1 MALRIRRGTEADRQ
15 LLTGQ
20 DPAVGEPIFVTDTNK
35 LYIGKSGTT
44 GGQIINPDQ
53 ALNDLSNVNCPTPTN
68 GQALVFNTAQNKW
81 INGAVQ
87 TINSIGDVAD
97 VDITTAAP
105 TVNQVLK
112 WDGSKFIP
120 ANDIDTQIALA
131 SASIDDLGD
140 VSTSGVDAPSNG
152 QVLAWNAGAAQF
164 KPINPVFNQTGTF
177 DGTFEGTMK
186 GTLVG
191 DDSTI
196 LVDGITNTIKL
207 DNGQIFFD
215 GVQIK
220 LLAGNNNLKFG
231 EVTDNVGPT
240 FQLYNTDK
248 SQPIEIISVG
258 GTGNDFSKFQFNVKD
273 NSLQTPV
280 TFTAGDSLAGISWNG
295 WDTNNSKYI
304 PSAQM
309 YGKVST
315 SAGSVAAD
323 TVKGTLVFATNDGTA
338 SAPSLKFME
347 FTSDGRLSINSQTAN
362 ATLDVNGNAKIGTE
376 LLLGSMTT
384 TQRDAL
390 TAANGMI
397 IYNTTDNK
405 FQGYENGAWS
415 NLI

>member
-35 LYIGKSGTT
+35 LYIGKSGVT
-44 GGQIINPDQ
+44 GGQIINPDK
-53 ALNDLSNVNCPTPTN
+53 ALTDLSNVDCPTPTN

-81 INGAVQ
+81 INGSVQ
-87 TINSIGDVAD
+87 TITSIGDIAD
-97 VDITTAAP
+97 VDITTTPP
-105 TVNQVLK
+105 TSNQVLK
-112 WDGSKFIP
+112 WNGSAFVP
-120 ANDIDTQIALA
+120 ADDVDTQIALA

-152 QVLAWNAGAAQF
+152 QVLAWNASAAQF
-164 KPINPVFNQTGTF
+164 KPINPVFNQTGSF

-207 DNGQIFFD
+207 DNGNIEFDANQIR
-215 GVQIK
+215 
-220 LLAGNNNLKFG
+220 LLAGNNTLKFG
-231 EVTDNVGPT
+231 EVTDAVGPT
-240 FQLYNTDK
+240 FQIYNTDK
-248 SQPIEIISVG
+248 SQPQEIFAVG
-258 GTGNDFSKFQFNVKD
+258 GTGNDFSKFTFNVKD

-280 TFTAGDSLAGISWNG
+280 QFSAGDSLAGISWNG
-295 WDTNNSKYI
+295 WDTNNSKYV
-304 PSAQM
+304 PSAQLFT
-309 YGKVST
+309 KVST

-323 TVKGTLVFATNDGTA
+323 TVKGTLVFVTNDGTA
-338 SAPSLKFME
+338 SAPSLKYME
-347 FTSDGRLSINSQTAN
+347 FTSDGKLSINSQTAN

-384 TQRDAL
+384 IERNGL
-390 TAANGMI
+390 TPQNGMI
-397 IYNTTDNK
+397 IYNSTDNK

>member
-87 TINSIGDVAD
+87 TINSIGDIAD

-112 WDGSKFIP
+112 WDGTKFIP
-120 ANDIDTQIALA
+120 ANDLDTQIALA

-164 KPINPVFNQTGTF
+164 KPINPVLNQTGTF

-280 TFTAGDSLAGISWNG
+280 TFTAGDSLAGIPWNG

>member
-35 LYIGKSGTT
+35 LYIGKSGVT
-44 GGQIINPDQ
+44 GGQIINPDK
-53 ALNDLSNVNCPTPTN
+53 ALTDLSNVDCPTPTN

-81 INGAVQ
+81 INGSVQ
-87 TINSIGDVAD
+87 TITSIGDIAD
-97 VDITTAAP
+97 VDITTTPP
-105 TVNQVLK
+105 TSNQVLK
-112 WDGSKFIP
+112 WNGSAFVP
-120 ANDIDTQIALA
+120 ADDVDTQIALA

-152 QVLAWNAGAAQF
+152 QVLAWNASAAQF
-164 KPINPVFNQTGTF
+164 KPINPVFNQTGSF

-207 DNGQIFFD
+207 DNGNVEFVANQIR
-215 GVQIK
+215 
-220 LLAGNNNLKFG
+220 LLAGNNTLKFG
-231 EVTDNVGPT
+231 EVTDAVGPT
-240 FQLYNTDK
+240 FQIYNTDK
-248 SQPIEIISVG
+248 SQPQEIFAVG
-258 GTGNDFSKFQFNVKD
+258 GTGNDFSKFTFNVKD

-280 TFTAGDSLAGISWNG
+280 QFSAGDSLAGISWNG
-295 WDTNNSKYI
+295 WDTNNSKYV
-304 PSAQM
+304 PSAQLFT
-309 YGKVST
+309 KVST

-323 TVKGTLVFATNDGTA
+323 TVKGTLVFVTNDGTA
-338 SAPSLKFME
+338 SAPSLKYME
-347 FTSDGRLSINSQTAN
+347 FTSDGKLSINSQTAN

-384 TQRDAL
+384 IERNGL
-390 TAANGMI
+390 TPQNGMI
-397 IYNTTDNK
+397 IYNSTDNK

>member
-1 MALRIRRGTEADRQ
+1 MAIRIRRGTEADRQ

-87 TINSIGDVAD
+87 TINSIGDIAD

>member
-1 MALRIRRGTEADRQ
+1 MALRIRRGTEAERQ

-20 DPAVGEPIFVTDTNK
+20 DPAIGEPIFVTDTNK

-68 GQALVFNTAQNKW
+68 GQALVFNTATNKW
-81 INGAVQ
+81 INGSVQ
-87 TINSIGDVAD
+87 TINSIGDIAD

-105 TVNQVLK
+105 TTNQVLK
-112 WDGSKFIP
+112 WNGTKFIP
-120 ANDIDTQIALA
+120 ANDVDTQIALA

-140 VSTSGVDAPSNG
+140 VSTSGSDAPTNG
-152 QVLAWNAGAAQF
+152 QVLTWNASASQF
-164 KPINPVFNQTGTF
+164 KPSNPTFNQTGSF

-207 DNGQIFFD
+207 DNGQVFFD

-231 EVTDNVGPT
+231 EITDSVGPT

-248 SQPIEIISVG
+248 SQPIEIVAVG

-280 TFTAGDSLAGISWNG
+280 TFTAGDSLAGIAWNG
-295 WDTNNSKYI
+295 WDTNNSKYV
-304 PSAQM
+304 PSAQL
-309 YGKVST
+309 YTKVSS

-338 SAPSLKFME
+338 SAPSLKYME
-347 FTSDGRLSINSQTAN
+347 FTSC
-362 ATLDVNGNAKIGTE
+362 
-376 LLLGSMTT
+376 LLYTSPSP
-384 TQRDAL
+384 RD
-390 TAANGMI
+390 
-397 IYNTTDNK
+397 
-405 FQGYENGAWS
+405 
-415 NLI
+415 

>member
-87 TINSIGDVAD
+87 TINSIGDIAA

>member
-35 LYIGKSGTT
+35 LYIGKSGVT
-44 GGQIINPDQ
+44 GGQIINPDK
-53 ALNDLSNVNCPTPTN
+53 ALTDLSNVDCPTPTN

-81 INGAVQ
+81 INGSVQ
-87 TINSIGDVAD
+87 TITSIGDIAD
-97 VDITTAAP
+97 VDITTTPP
-105 TVNQVLK
+105 TSNQVLK
-112 WDGSKFIP
+112 WNGSAFVP
-120 ANDIDTQIALA
+120 ADDVDTQIALA

-152 QVLAWNAGAAQF
+152 QVLAWNASAAQF
-164 KPINPVFNQTGTF
+164 KPINPVFNQTGSF

-207 DNGQIFFD
+207 DNGNLEFDANQIR
-215 GVQIK
+215 
-220 LLAGNNNLKFG
+220 LLAGNNTLKFG
-231 EVTDNVGPT
+231 EVTDAVGPT
-240 FQLYNTDK
+240 FQIYNTDK
-248 SQPIEIISVG
+248 SQPQEIFAVG
-258 GTGNDFSKFQFNVKD
+258 GTGNDFSKFTFNVKD

-280 TFTAGDSLAGISWNG
+280 QFSAGDSLAGISWNG
-295 WDTNNSKYI
+295 WDTNNSKYV
-304 PSAQM
+304 PSAQLFT
-309 YGKVST
+309 KVST

-323 TVKGTLVFATNDGTA
+323 TVKGTLVFVTNDGTA
-338 SAPSLKFME
+338 SAPSLKYME
-347 FTSDGRLSINSQTAN
+347 FTSDGKLSINSQTAN

-384 TQRDAL
+384 IERNGL
-390 TAANGMI
+390 TPQNGMI
-397 IYNTTDNK
+397 IYNSTDNK
-405 FQGYENGAWS
+405 FQGYENGSWS

>member
-87 TINSIGDVAD
+87 TINSIGDIAD

-177 DGTFEGTMK
+177 YGTFEGTMK

>member
-1 MALRIRRGTEADRQ
+1 MSLRIRRGTEADRQ

-35 LYIGKSGTT
+35 LYIGKSGVT
-44 GGQIINPDQ
+44 GGQIINPDK
-53 ALNDLSNVNCPTPTN
+53 ALTDLSNVDCPTPTN

-81 INGAVQ
+81 VNGAVQ
-87 TINSIGDVAD
+87 TINSIGDIAD
-97 VDITTAAP
+97 VDITTSPP
-105 TVNQVLK
+105 TNNQVLK
-112 WDGSKFIP
+112 WNGSAFVP
-120 ANDIDTQIALA
+120 ADDIDTQIALA

-152 QVLAWNAGAAQF
+152 QVLAWNASAAQF
-164 KPINPVFNQTGTF
+164 KPINPVFNQTGSF

-207 DNGQIFFD
+207 DNGNLEFDANQIR
-215 GVQIK
+215 
-220 LLAGNNNLKFG
+220 LLAGNNTLKFG
-231 EVTDNVGPT
+231 EVTDSVGPT
-240 FQLYNTDK
+240 FQLFNTDK
-248 SQPIEIISVG
+248 SQPIEIIAVG

-280 TFTAGDSLAGISWNG
+280 QFSAGDSLAGIAWSG
-295 WDTNNSKYI
+295 WDTNGSKYV
-304 PSAQM
+304 PSAQLFT
-309 YGKVST
+309 KVST

-338 SAPSLKFME
+338 SAPSLKYME
-347 FTSDGRLSINSQTAN
+347 FTSDGKLSINSQTAN

-384 TQRDAL
+384 IERNGL
-390 TAANGMI
+390 TPQNGMI
-397 IYNTTDNK
+397 IYNSTDNK

>member
-1 MALRIRRGTEADRQ
+1 MALRIRRGTEAERQ

-20 DPAVGEPIFVTDTNK
+20 DPAIGEPIFVTDTNK

-68 GQALVFNTAQNKW
+68 GQALVFNTATNKW
-81 INGAVQ
+81 INGSVQ
-87 TINSIGDVAD
+87 TINSIGDIAD

-105 TVNQVLK
+105 TTNQVLK
-112 WDGSKFIP
+112 WNGTKFIP
-120 ANDIDTQIALA
+120 ANDVDTQIALA

-140 VSTSGVDAPSNG
+140 VSTSGSDAPTNG
-152 QVLAWNAGAAQF
+152 QVLTWNASASQF
-164 KPINPVFNQTGTF
+164 KPSNPTFNQTGTF

>member
-1 MALRIRRGTEADRQ
+1 MALRIRRGTEAERQ

-20 DPAVGEPIFVTDTNK
+20 DPAIGEPIFVTDTNK

-68 GQALVFNTAQNKW
+68 GQALVFNTATNKW
-81 INGAVQ
+81 INGSVQ
-87 TINSIGDVAD
+87 TINSIGDIAD

-105 TVNQVLK
+105 TTNQVLK
-112 WDGSKFIP
+112 WNGTKFIP
-120 ANDIDTQIALA
+120 ANDVDTQIALA

-140 VSTSGVDAPSNG
+140 VSTSGSDAPTNG
-152 QVLAWNAGAAQF
+152 QVLTWNASASQF
-164 KPINPVFNQTGTF
+164 KPSNPTFNQTGSF

-207 DNGQIFFD
+207 DNGQVFFD
-215 GVQIK
+215 GIQIK

-231 EVTDNVGPT
+231 EITDSVGPT
-240 FQLYNTDK
+240 FQIYNTDK
-248 SQPIEIISVG
+248 SQPVEIAAVG
-258 GTGNDFSKFQFNVKD
+258 GTGADFSKFTFNVKD

-280 TFTAGDSLAGISWNG
+280 QFSAGDSLAGIAWNG
-295 WDTNNSKYI
+295 WDTNNSKYV
-304 PSAQM
+304 PSALM
-309 YGKVST
+309 YTKVST
-315 SAGSVAAD
+315 SAGSIAAD
-323 TVKGTLVFATNDGTA
+323 TVKGTLVFATNDGT
-338 SAPSLKFME
+338 STPSLKYME

-384 TQRDAL
+384 TQRNAL
-390 TAANGMI
+390 TAQNGMI

>member
-87 TINSIGDVAD
+87 TINSIGDIAD

>member
-53 ALNDLSNVNCPTPTN
+53 ALNDLSNVNCPTPTI

-87 TINSIGDVAD
+87 TINSIGDIAD

-384 TQRDAL
+384 TQRAAL

>member
-1 MALRIRRGTEADRQ
+1 MALRIRRGTEAERQ

-20 DPAVGEPIFVTDTNK
+20 DPAIGEPIFVTDTNK

-68 GQALVFNTAQNKW
+68 GQALVFNTATNKW
-81 INGAVQ
+81 INGSVQ
-87 TINSIGDVAD
+87 TINSIGDIAD

-105 TVNQVLK
+105 TTNQVLK
-112 WDGSKFIP
+112 WNGTKFIP
-120 ANDIDTQIALA
+120 ANDVDTQIALA

-140 VSTSGVDAPSNG
+140 VSTSGSDAPTNG
-152 QVLAWNAGAAQF
+152 QVLTWNASASQF
-164 KPINPVFNQTGTF
+164 KPSNPTFNQTGTF

-231 EVTDNVGPT
+231 EITDSVGPT

-323 TVKGTLVFATNDGTA
+323 TVKGTLVFATNDCTA
-338 SAPSLKFME
+338 SAPSLKYME

-384 TQRDAL
+384 TQRNAL
-390 TAANGMI
+390 TAQNGMI

>member
-87 TINSIGDVAD
+87 TINSIGDIAD

-112 WDGSKFIP
+112 WDGTKFIP

>member
-1 MALRIRRGTEADRQ
+1 MT
-15 LLTGQ
+15 
-20 DPAVGEPIFVTDTNK
+20 
-35 LYIGKSGTT
+35 
-44 GGQIINPDQ
+44 
-53 ALNDLSNVNCPTPTN
+53 
-68 GQALVFNTAQNKW
+68 
-81 INGAVQ
+81 
-87 TINSIGDVAD
+87 
-97 VDITTAAP
+97 
-105 TVNQVLK
+105 
-112 WDGSKFIP
+112 
-120 ANDIDTQIALA
+120 
-131 SASIDDLGD
+131 
-140 VSTSGVDAPSNG
+140 
-152 QVLAWNAGAAQF
+152 F
-164 KPINPVFNQTGTF
+164 KPCVVTNTSSRLPSPSISPIA
-177 DGTFEGTMK
+177 
-186 GTLVG
+186 G

-397 IYNTTDNK
+397 INNTTDNK
-405 FQGYENGAWS
+405 VQGYENGAWS

>member
-44 GGQIINPDQ
+44 GGQIINPAQ

-87 TINSIGDVAD
+87 TINSIGDIAD

-405 FQGYENGAWS
+405 FQGYENVAWS

>member
-1 MALRIRRGTEADRQ
+1 MALRIRRGTEAERQ

-20 DPAVGEPIFVTDTNK
+20 DPAIGEPIFVTDTNK

-68 GQALVFNTAQNKW
+68 GQALVFNTATNKW
-81 INGAVQ
+81 INGSVQ
-87 TINSIGDVAD
+87 TINSIGDIAD

-105 TVNQVLK
+105 TTNQVLK
-112 WDGSKFIP
+112 WNGTKFIP
-120 ANDIDTQIALA
+120 ANDVDTQIALA

-140 VSTSGVDAPSNG
+140 VSTSGSDAPTNG
-152 QVLAWNAGAAQF
+152 QVLTWNASASQF
-164 KPINPVFNQTGTF
+164 KPSNPTFNQTGTF

-231 EVTDNVGPT
+231 EITDSVGPT

-338 SAPSLKFME
+338 SAPSLKYME

-384 TQRDAL
+384 TQRNAL
-390 TAANGMI
+390 TAQNGMI

>member
-1 MALRIRRGTEADRQ
+1 MSLRIRRGTEAERQ

-20 DPAVGEPIFVTDTNK
+20 DPAIGEPIFVTDTNK

-68 GQALVFNTAQNKW
+68 GQALVFNTATNKW
-81 INGAVQ
+81 INGSVQ
-87 TINSIGDVAD
+87 TINSIGDIAD

-105 TVNQVLK
+105 TTNQVLK
-112 WDGSKFIP
+112 WNGTKFIP
-120 ANDIDTQIALA
+120 ANDVDTQIALA

-140 VSTSGVDAPSNG
+140 VSTSGSDAPTNG
-152 QVLAWNAGAAQF
+152 QVLTWNASASQF
-164 KPINPVFNQTGTF
+164 KPSNPTFNQTGTF

-231 EVTDNVGPT
+231 EITDSVGPT

-338 SAPSLKFME
+338 SAPSLKYME

-384 TQRDAL
+384 TQRNAL
-390 TAANGMI
+390 TAQNGMI

>member
-20 DPAVGEPIFVTDTNK
+20 YTAVGEPIFVTDTNK

-87 TINSIGDVAD
+87 TITSIGDIAD

>member
-87 TINSIGDVAD
+87 TINSIGDIAD

-164 KPINPVFNQTGTF
+164 IPINPVFNQTGTF

-390 TAANGMI
+390 TAANGMV
-397 IYNTTDNK
+397 IYNSSTNK
-405 FQGYENGAWS
+405 FQGYENGNWV
-415 NLI
+415 NLV

>member
-53 ALNDLSNVNCPTPTN
+53 ALNALSNVNCPTPTN

-87 TINSIGDVAD
+87 TINSIGDIAD

-347 FTSDGRLSINSQTAN
+347 FTSDGRLSINSQTAI

>member
-87 TINSIGDVAD
+87 TINSIGDIAD

-120 ANDIDTQIALA
+120 ANDIETQIALA
-131 SASIDDLGD
+131 SASIDDLDD
-140 VSTSGVDAPSNG
+140 VSTSGVDDPSNG

>member
-87 TINSIGDVAD
+87 TINSIGDIAD

-304 PSAQM
+304 PSAQKN
-309 YGKVST
+309 GKVST

>member
-87 TINSIGDVAD
+87 TINSIGDIAD

-304 PSAQM
+304 PSALM

-347 FTSDGRLSINSQTAN
+347 FTSDGKLSINSQTAN

-390 TAANGMI
+390 TAANGMK

-405 FQGYENGAWS
+405 FQGYVNGAWS

>member
-15 LLTGQ
+15 LLTGH

-35 LYIGKSGTT
+35 LFIGKSGTT

-87 TINSIGDVAD
+87 TINSIGDIAD

-347 FTSDGRLSINSQTAN
+347 FTSDGKLSINSQTAN

>member
-87 TINSIGDVAD
+87 TINSIGDIAD

-120 ANDIDTQIALA
+120 ANDIDPQIALA

>member
-1 MALRIRRGTEADRQ
+1 MALRIRRGTEAERQ

-20 DPAVGEPIFVTDTNK
+20 DPAIGEPIFVTDTNK

-68 GQALVFNTAQNKW
+68 GQALVFNTATNKW
-81 INGAVQ
+81 INGSVQ
-87 TINSIGDVAD
+87 TINSIGDIAD

-105 TVNQVLK
+105 TTNQVLK
-112 WDGSKFIP
+112 WNGTKFIP
-120 ANDIDTQIALA
+120 ANDVDTQIALA

-140 VSTSGVDAPSNG
+140 VSTSGSDAPTNG
-152 QVLAWNAGAAQF
+152 QVLTWNASASQF
-164 KPINPVFNQTGTF
+164 KPSNPTFNQTGTF

-196 LVDGITNTIKL
+196 LVDGITNTSKL

-231 EVTDNVGPT
+231 EITDSVGPT

-338 SAPSLKFME
+338 SAPSLKYME

-384 TQRDAL
+384 TQRNAL
-390 TAANGMI
+390 TAQNGMI

>member
-87 TINSIGDVAD
+87 TINSIGDIAD

-120 ANDIDTQIALA
+120 ANDIDTQIDLA

>member
-35 LYIGKSGTT
+35 LYIGKSGVT
-44 GGQIINPDQ
+44 GGQIINPDK
-53 ALNDLSNVNCPTPTN
+53 ALTDLSNVDCPTPTN

-81 INGAVQ
+81 INGSVQ
-87 TINSIGDVAD
+87 TITSIGDIAD
-97 VDITTAAP
+97 VDITTTPP
-105 TVNQVLK
+105 TSNQVLK
-112 WDGSKFIP
+112 WNGSAFVP
-120 ANDIDTQIALA
+120 ADDVDTQIALA

-152 QVLAWNAGAAQF
+152 QVLAWNASAAQF
-164 KPINPVFNQTGTF
+164 KPINPVFNQTGSF

-207 DNGQIFFD
+207 DNGNVEFVANQIR
-215 GVQIK
+215 
-220 LLAGNNNLKFG
+220 LLAGNNTLKFG
-231 EVTDNVGPT
+231 EVTDAVGPT
-240 FQLYNTDK
+240 FQIYNTDK
-248 SQPIEIISVG
+248 SQPQEIFAVG
-258 GTGNDFSKFQFNVKD
+258 GTGNDFSKFTFNVKD

-280 TFTAGDSLAGISWNG
+280 QFSAGDSLAGISWNG
-295 WDTNNSKYI
+295 WDTNNSKYV
-304 PSAQM
+304 PSAQLFT
-309 YGKVST
+309 KVST

-323 TVKGTLVFATNDGTA
+323 TVKGTLVFVTNDGTA
-338 SAPSLKFME
+338 SAPSLKYME
-347 FTSDGRLSINSQTAN
+347 FTSDGKLSINSQTAN

-384 TQRDAL
+384 IERNGL
-390 TAANGMI
+390 TPQNGMI
-397 IYNTTDNK
+397 IYNSTDNK
-405 FQGYENGAWS
+405 FQGYENGSWS

>member
-87 TINSIGDVAD
+87 TINSIGDIAD
-97 VDITTAAP
+97 VDITTASP

-405 FQGYENGAWS
+405 FQGYENGAWA

>member
-87 TINSIGDVAD
+87 TINSIGDIAD

-295 WDTNNSKYI
+295 WDTNNSKYV
-304 PSAQM
+304 PSAQL
-309 YGKVST
+309 YTKVSN

>member
-35 LYIGKSGTT
+35 LYIGKSGVT
-44 GGQIINPDQ
+44 GGQIINPDK
-53 ALNDLSNVNCPTPTN
+53 ALTDLSNVDCPTPTN

-81 INGAVQ
+81 INGSVQ
-87 TINSIGDVAD
+87 TITSIGDIAD
-97 VDITTAAP
+97 VDITTTPP
-105 TVNQVLK
+105 TSNQVLK
-112 WDGSKFIP
+112 WNGSAFVP
-120 ANDIDTQIALA
+120 ADDVDTQIALA

-152 QVLAWNAGAAQF
+152 QVLAWNASAAQF
-164 KPINPVFNQTGTF
+164 KPINPVFNQTGSF

-207 DNGQIFFD
+207 DNGNIEFDANQIR
-215 GVQIK
+215 
-220 LLAGNNNLKFG
+220 LLAGNNLLKFG
-231 EVTDNVGPT
+231 EVTDSVGPT
-240 FQLYNTDK
+240 FQIYNTDK
-248 SQPIEIISVG
+248 SQPQEIFAVG
-258 GTGNDFSKFQFNVKD
+258 GTGNDFSKFTFNVKD

-280 TFTAGDSLAGISWNG
+280 QFSAGDSLAGISWNG
-295 WDTNNSKYI
+295 WDTNNSKYV
-304 PSAQM
+304 PSAQLFT
-309 YGKVST
+309 KVST

-323 TVKGTLVFATNDGTA
+323 TVKGTLVFVTNDGTA
-338 SAPSLKFME
+338 SAPSLKYME
-347 FTSDGRLSINSQTAN
+347 FTSDGKLSINSQTAN

-384 TQRDAL
+384 IERNGL
-390 TAANGMI
+390 TPQNGMI
-397 IYNTTDNK
+397 IYNSTDNK

>member
-87 TINSIGDVAD
+87 TINSIGDIAD

-105 TVNQVLK
+105 TVNQVLI

>member
-68 GQALVFNTAQNKW
+68 GQALVVNTAQNKW

-87 TINSIGDVAD
+87 TINSIGDIAD

>member
-87 TINSIGDVAD
+87 TINSIGDIAD

-164 KPINPVFNQTGTF
+164 KPINPVFNQTGSF

-240 FQLYNTDK
+240 IQLYNTDK

>member
-35 LYIGKSGTT
+35 LYIGKSGVT
-44 GGQIINPDQ
+44 GGQIINPDK
-53 ALNDLSNVNCPTPTN
+53 ALTDLSNVDCPTPTN

-81 INGAVQ
+81 VNGAVQ
-87 TINSIGDVAD
+87 TINSIGDIAD
-97 VDITTAAP
+97 VDITTSPP
-105 TVNQVLK
+105 TSNQVLK
-112 WDGSKFIP
+112 WNGSAFVP
-120 ANDIDTQIALA
+120 ADDVDTQIALA

-152 QVLAWNAGAAQF
+152 QVLAWNASAAQF
-164 KPINPVFNQTGTF
+164 KPINPVFNQTGSF

-207 DNGQIFFD
+207 DNGNVEFVANQIR
-215 GVQIK
+215 
-220 LLAGNNNLKFG
+220 LLAGNNTLKFG
-231 EVTDNVGPT
+231 EVTDAVGPT
-240 FQLYNTDK
+240 FQIYNTDK
-248 SQPIEIISVG
+248 SQPQEIFAVG
-258 GTGNDFSKFQFNVKD
+258 GTGNDFSKFTFNVKD

-280 TFTAGDSLAGISWNG
+280 QFSAGDSLAGISWNG
-295 WDTNNSKYI
+295 WDTNNSKYV
-304 PSAQM
+304 PSAQLFT
-309 YGKVST
+309 KVST

-323 TVKGTLVFATNDGTA
+323 TVKGTLVFVTNDGTA
-338 SAPSLKFME
+338 SAPSLKYME
-347 FTSDGRLSINSQTAN
+347 FTSDGKLSINSQTAN

-384 TQRDAL
+384 IERNGL
-390 TAANGMI
+390 TPQNGMI
-397 IYNTTDNK
+397 IYNSTDNK
-405 FQGYENGAWS
+405 FQGYENGSWS